1 MLMLLCGVTT
11 NLGTILYFLSG
22 IIIIPEYRYHAG
34 TVIIIIIVVLLNT
47 TDNNLHIFYIIKL
60 ILYKE

>member
-22 IIIIPEYRYHAG
+22 IIIIPEYRYDTT
-34 TVIIIIIVVLLNT
+34 TVIIIIVVLLNT